1 MMMQKFCEG
10 ATEKNKTSERHR
22 CTMNSKLK
30 KKNREKRIE
39 QKNKTEKQMFFRY
52 SEVRQKLRSVIPC
65 TYLMYSHVRYKIL
78 HLTTT
83 TYAFA
88 ESQRKNILHQQHT
101 KKTPNAVPPT
111 ETLPA
116 QTPPPLPLRPSLA
129 VDNPVANAAAA
140 INVPTPSQP
149 TRTLYSRCCQTQLMT
164 VLPLTPP
171 RQLSCVSR
179 QTPLK
184 P

>member
-1 MMMQKFCEG
+1 MYYEFQTKQEKSC
-10 ATEKNKTSERHR
+10 EKNRTKQ
-22 CTMNSKLK
+22 
-30 KKNREKRIE
+30 NRE
-39 QKNKTEKQMFFRY
+39 QMFFRY

-88 ESQRKNILHQQHT
+88 ESQRKSILHQQHT

-149 TRTLYSRCCQTQLMT
+149 TRTLYSRRCQTQLMT

-179 QTPLK
+179 QMPLK

>member
-1 MMMQKFCEG
+1 
-10 ATEKNKTSERHR
+10 
-22 CTMNSKLK
+22 
-30 KKNREKRIE
+30 
-39 QKNKTEKQMFFRY
+39 MFFRY
-52 SEVRQKLRSVIPC
+52 SEVCQKLRSVIPC
-65 TYLMYSHVRYKIL
+65 TYLMYSHVRYEIL

-83 TYAFA
+83 THAFA
-88 ESQRKNILHQQHT
+88 ESQPKNILHQQHT
-101 KKTPNAVPPT
+101 KKTPNAVPPM

-116 QTPPPLPLRPSLA
+116 QTPPPLPPQA
-129 VDNPVANAAAA
+129 VDNPVANAAAS

-149 TRTLYSRCCQTQLMT
+149 TQTLYSRRCQTQLMT
-164 VLPLTPP
+164 ALSLTPP